1 VFVPARE
8 LNRRFYRDVVEP
20 LARPWPHAAALLGW
34 GSDVLGYDTER
45 STDHG
50 WGPRLQLFV
59 AEADVAAVR
68 DAVESGL
75 PETFAGWPV
84 RFGWDG
90 VAPRSWVDVSTLPQW
105 LIGQLGV
112 DASRDVAIRDWLLM
126 PQQLIL
132 GVVSGAVYAD
142 PAGEL
147 AAVRD
152 RLAWYPDDVWLW
164 LMAGAWQRIAQEEH
178 FVGRTA
184 EVGDELGSRLL
195 AGRLA
200 RDVLR
205 LSFLQERTYCP
216 YAKWLGT
223 AFRELHSHA
232 QLAPILTRILAAAD
246 YPAREQALVEAYEL
260 VARRHNA
267 LGITE
272 PVDPTARAF
281 HGRPF
286 RVLQAGRLVDACRA
300 AVADPQLRAKPP
312 FGSVDQ
318 VCDSTDVLSSS
329 SRPKLL
335 AALYDICA
343 TTR

>member
-1 VFVPARE
+1 MFVPARE

-20 LARPWPHAAALLGW
+20 LIRPWPHGAALLGW

-45 STDHG
+45 SADHG

-59 AEADVAAVR
+59 RESDLAAARHAVDV
-68 DAVESGL
+68 EL
-75 PETFAGWPV
+75 PDTFAGWPV

-90 VAPRSWVDVSTLPQW
+90 VAPRHWVDVTTLPEW
-105 LIGQLGV
+105 LTGQLGV
-112 DASRDVAIRDWLLM
+112 DASRDLAPLDWLLM

-132 GVVSGAVYAD
+132 GVVRGAVYAD

-147 AAVRD
+147 SAVRR
-152 RLAWYPDDVWLW
+152 RLAWYPHDVWLW
-164 LMAGAWQRIAQEEH
+164 LMASGWQRIAQEEH
-178 FVGRTA
+178 LVGRTA

-200 RDVLR
+200 SDVLR

-216 YAKWLGT
+216 YAKWVGT
-223 AFRELHSHA
+223 AFRELDSHA
-232 QLAPILTRILAAAD
+232 ELAPILDRVLAAAD
-246 YPAREQALVEAYEL
+246 YPAREQALVEAYEF
-260 VARRHNA
+260 VARRHDA
-267 LGITE
+267 LGVTE
-272 PVDPTARAF
+272 AVEPSARAF

-286 RVLQAGRLVDACRA
+286 RVLLAGRFVDACRA
-300 AVADPQLRAKPP
+300 AIIDPQLRAQPL

-329 SRPKLL
+329 SRPRQL
-335 AALYDICA
+335 AALYDI
-343 TTR
+343 